1 MIDAF
6 NAIEGYTIFH
16 SNLLNYLEIN
26 RWDDIDKNLVAWP
39 GNPDYLYAL
48 DLHPWSYLIFNDYP
62 VSSLTT
68 AERYITTQIST
79 VTGLEITGYCFDE
92 DQDAIWFEGTGQMTL
107 AFDLANMTNERDYY
121 LTEMKKNLIESVN
134 YTNATGFPYSSNI
147 GTHYGEDLLWNAADD
162 EIAISGGA
170 WYLFTKRS
178 FNPFAIERD
187 KNIPVEDMFWVD

>member
-1 MIDAF
+1 MIDTF
-6 NAIEGYTIFH
+6 NAIRGYTIFH

-26 RWDDIDKNLVAWP
+26 RWDDVDKNLVAWP

-48 DLHPWSYLIFNDYP
+48 DLHPWSYLIFNYYP

-147 GTHYGEDLLWNAADD
+147 GTHYG
-162 EIAISGGA
+162 
-170 WYLFTKRS
+170 
-178 FNPFAIERD
+178 
-187 KNIPVEDMFWVD
+187 